1 MSVSNGWV
9 FKVLLGIDMFFCFV
23 LFRDPD
29 VTISS
34 ETGLSL
40 QRAKPPLW
48 AKILGWILNHIQPN
62 HTTLAIQSD
71 IAQAATAIKY
81 LQTPQN

>member
-29 VTISS
+29 GNLVNFFTPVS
-34 ETGLSL
+34 
-40 QRAKPPLW
+40 A
-48 AKILGWILNHIQPN
+48 
-62 HTTLAIQSD
+62 D
-71 IAQAATAIKY
+71 AIKKFDARA
-81 LQTPQN
+81 